1 MYVCAIVFV
10 IEETRFNGHVKYE
23 PMLLRLAED
32 AVIGD
37 MLSDEG
43 IRTHSEIFDVVP
55 SSRRYSIHSIA
66 FPYRPRTNISYLV
79 V

>member
-1 MYVCAIVFV
+1 MMPTEGSRGSA
-10 IEETRFNGHVKYE
+10 RRDDYE